1 MLCLFQPTVRIKL
14 VEAIDHEDEL
24 ERSLKK
30 SKKKNAKK
38 KKKPLRTR
46 RWFGEAEHEEDI
58 VEEVPVVEE
67 APHEVSKKIRMVRT
81 ENLIH
86 EPFEQSQEIKV
97 RGATLPPALASQC
110 FHQYSWNR
118 V

>member
-1 MLCLFQPTVRIKL
+1 MYTYDRLMLNLFQPNVRIRL

-38 KKKPLRTR
+38 RKKPSRAQ
-46 RWFGEAEHEEDI
+46 RWFGEAEREEDT

-67 APHEVSKKIRMVRT
+67 APREVLKRIRMVRT

-97 RGATLPPALASQC
+97 RITTLLPVLA
-110 FHQYSWNR
+110 FK
-118 V
+118 